1 MKALFFLNSFAGGGA
16 ERVCLNLAKQLY
28 QLKIESDFI
37 IIYNKKPDY
46 DIPDYIHIFSLEIED
61 RRGECLEIVM
71 KSPKVNAFIADKEYV
86 LITAH
91 LQPSYLLASLTKVRN
106 KTLYVVHGR
115 WVRANCYNS
124 WGYAMILK
132 MILYKKKIVTVSKGL
147 RNELINKYG
156 FSGENI
162 ITIYNPCNVDVSQPK
177 AKLQSI
183 HTRPYILILGRLVE
197 EKNPLLA
204 LELYYQGRFYNQ
216 YDLIYLGKGPLERSL
231 RDCISDYKLQNHV
244 YLVGFQKNPEVW
256 IKNASLLLSCSRYE
270 GFSMNLVE
278 ALICGTPVVAADCLY
293 GPREILVDELKNYL
307 ISPEENIQASIS
319 TISSALK
326 SYPVISEKYY
336 EKFDGELIIKTYL
349 ENWQD
354 NFEA

>member
-16 ERVCLNLAKQLY
+16 EKVCLNLAKQLY

-61 RRGECLEIVM
+61 RRGECLEIIM
-71 KSPKVNAFIADKEYV
+71 KVPKVNAFISNQEYV

-106 KTLYVVHGR
+106 RTLYVVHNR
-115 WVRANCYNS
+115 WIRKNCYDS
-124 WGYAMILK
+124 WAYTMTLKFILWRK
-132 MILYKKKIVTVSKGL
+132 RIITVSKGL
-147 RNELINKYG
+147 ENELVRYG
-156 FSGENI
+156 FSDKNI
-162 ITIYNPCNVDVSQPK
+162 ITIYNPCNVDVLKPK
-177 AKLQSI
+177 AKLRSI
-183 HTRPYILILGRLVE
+183 HIRPYILILGRLVE
-197 EKNPLLA
+197 QKNPLLA
-204 LELYYQGRFYNQ
+204 LELYYQGKFYNQ
-216 YDLIYLGKGPLERSL
+216 YDLIYLGKGSLERSL
-231 RDCISDYKLQNHV
+231 RDRISDYKLQDHV
-244 YLVGFQKNPEVW
+244 YLFGFQKNPEVW
-256 IKNASLLLSCSRYE
+256 IENASLLLSCSRYE

-293 GPREILVDELKNYL
+293 GPREILVDELRNYL
-307 ISPEENIQASIS
+307 ISPEENILASIS

-336 EKFDGELIIKTYL
+336 EKFDGELITKTYL
-349 ENWQD
+349 KTWKD
-354 NFEA
+354 NFES